1 MAGYGMKKMAEGGM
15 TGRPK
20 TMAAAMKKVEK
31 SAADRRLDKMAGVKE
46 GSAKDIRADKML
58 GKTLM
63 AGKPLDIRA
72 DKMQAKNLMG
82 NPQVSAGAKAAYSRH
97 ITDKMQ
103 ANRPNASKPPV
114 NGFLKP
120 QAAYGVGKMSKGGVT
135 KRGK

>member
-46 GSAKDIRADKML
+46 GSAKDIRADKM
-58 GKTLM
+58 
-63 AGKPLDIRA
+63 
-72 DKMQAKNLMG
+72 QAKNLMG

-97 ITDKMQ
+97 LTDKMQ